1 MTMSELLAE
10 LMLEY
15 QSRPGQGYA
24 GSMSRKNVEELKE
37 WMETWNDEP
46 SPT

>member
-10 LMLEY
+10 LMLDY
-15 QSRPGQGYA
+15 QTRPGNGYA
-24 GSMSRKNVEELKE
+24 GSLTRQSASDLAE

-46 SPT
+46 APA